1 MINLISLLLK
11 DINFFLFPDMVELD
25 NVDDVTI
32 IDMLTTSLLTC
43 LPWDRLQISLLLLS
57 QFKQIN

>member
-11 DINFFLFPDMVELD
+11 DINFFIFPDMVELD

-43 LPWDRLQISLLLLS
+43 LP
-57 QFKQIN
+57 

>member
-11 DINFFLFPDMVELD
+11 DINFFICPDVVELD
-25 NVDDVTI
+25 NIDDVTI

-43 LPWDRLQISLLLLS
+43 FTLRSSPNFTSVI
-57 QFKQIN
+57 KPI